1 MIDRRSATFLAAL
14 AVSMAVPASAGG
26 QILDKIREKAGQAAE
41 KVERAAEV
49 ADRVGSAVVPISTE
63 QEIVIGRGIAAT
75 VAGHYG
81 IVRDPAL
88 TRYVNLVGSTV
99 ASIAPRPDIVYRFA
113 VLDTDE
119 VNAFA
124 APGGYVFVTRGALG
138 TMRDEATLAAV
149 LAHEVGH
156 VDGRDVV
163 REIQSKAR
171 TALGIEEAAERV
183 DITGEEYLRK
193 AIETGAGALFMGLS
207 REDELGADAFAVKAA
222 AAAGYDPGGL
232 VRFLESLATRSGEE
246 DLSLLEKTHPGPEE
260 RLEAA
265 RRSIQ
270 ALGSKGDAGIVAE
283 ERLERSLAGAEPPA
297 GS

>member
-1 MIDRRSATFLAAL
+1 MIGRRSATLLAVL
-14 AVSMAVPASAGG
+14 AVSMAAPSSASG
-26 QILDKIREKAGQAAE
+26 QILDRIREKVGEAADT
-41 KVERAAEV
+41 VERAAGV

-63 QEIVIGRGIAAT
+63 QEIVIGRAIAAT

-81 IVRDPAL
+81 VVRDPSL
-88 TRYVNLVGSTV
+88 TRYVNLVGATV
-99 ASIAPRPDIVYRFA
+99 ASIDPRPDIVYRFA

-124 APGGYVFVTRGALG
+124 APGGYVFVTRGALA

-156 VDGRDVV
+156 VDARDVV
-163 REIQSKAR
+163 EEIQSKAR
-171 TALGIEEAAERV
+171 TALGIEEAAERI
-183 DITGEEYLRK
+183 DITGEEYVRM

-207 REDELGADAFAVKAA
+207 REDELEADAFAVKAA

-232 VRFLESLATRSGEE
+232 VRFLESLASRSGEE
-246 DLSLLEKTHPGPEE
+246 DLSLLEKTHPGPDA
-260 RLEAA
+260 RIEAA
-265 RRSIQ
+265 REAIQ
-270 ALGSKGDAGIVAE
+270 ALGSTDDAGIVAE
-283 ERLERSLAGAEPPA
+283 ERLERSLEGAEAPA